1 MSSLKQ
7 IRANQKNGRLSNGPT
22 TPEGLA
28 ASSQNALKHGL
39 CSRSVLLPEEDPDAF
54 HELFASLQIEHRP
67 VGAHVE
73 YLVRQMAVSQWRM
86 DRLQRIEAGLLASRL
101 EIIREYEADSSDEDD
116 EDDKAPPDP
125 GQEYLE
131 TTRQLGAAFYD
142 DSRAVDSFSKL
153 SRYEA
158 TIRRGFYKALEQLR
172 RAQARRLHLEKNI
185 LQNEPNLAPHHPSGT
200 PASSGSC
207 VPPNTPG
214 GHGGV
219 T

>member
-7 IRANQKNGRLSNGPT
+7 IRANQENGRRSNGPT

-28 ASSQNALKHGL
+28 ASSKNALKHGL

-54 HELFASLQIEHRP
+54 HELLASLHIEHQP
-67 VGAHVE
+67 VGAHEE

-101 EIIREYEADSSDEDD
+101 EIIREYEADSGDEDD
-116 EDDKAPPDP
+116 EAEAPVEP

-142 DSRAVDSFSKL
+142 DSRSVDSFSKL
-153 SRYEA
+153 CRYEA
-158 TIRRGFYKALEQLR
+158 TIRRCFCKALELLR
-172 RAQARRLHLEKNI
+172 RAQAHRIHPEKTI
-185 LQNEPNLAPHHPSGT
+185 FPSEPNL
-200 PASSGSC
+200 
-207 VPPNTPG
+207 
-214 GHGGV
+214 
-219 T
+219 